1 MLLRAFLDPAEQ
13 GQRGLRLELARV
25 SQHEPDLQGIDVLGS
40 AAQHPLLGLGL
51 VGSYASEVAR
61 LPFAVPLAA
70 AHS

>member
-1 MLLRAFLDPAEQ
+1 MLLRAYLDPAAQ

-25 SQHEPDLQGIDVLGS
+25 SRHEPDLQGIDVLGS
-40 AAQHPLLGLGL
+40 PAQQSLLGLGL